1 MNKFILLSCL
11 IILFSG
17 SLLPQNINGRI
28 SSSVYSMERFDTAN
42 VSNQYLRAYELLSL
56 NINQDKF
63 SLRTYLDFEGD
74 LLGDANEASRV
85 RLYNL
90 YLEGR
95 DLLDVATIK
104 LGRQP
109 IFNSIEGGV
118 YDGAN
123 LDLKFNHLKVTGY
136 YGGDVPGYQKVAFY
150 DWDNNFIFGGK
161 VTTDVLNNIQVSL
174 SYVDKNFKPKD
185 YYAIR
190 LDPENNPINVLIS
203 HNSNQ
208 FSFGSAEVFYDLKNM
223 LGLEARYD
231 YDFNF
236 QKTSKFEFNAD
247 YLQIDNL
254 KLNVYYN
261 YRDPRINYNSIF
273 SVFNY
278 GNTQEYEIGGDYTIN
293 KEITLTGKV
302 GDVIF
307 QNDNSQ
313 RITIGASTK
322 YGTITYLKN
331 LGYAGE
337 MDALSL
343 YAAHSFYDGILT
355 PSAGISYTSYK
366 LSPDDPVNNLTS
378 VLGGVNVR
386 PFRVLSFD
394 LQMQYM
400 DNKIYKNDFRFFFK
414 INYWFNTNMGVM

>member
-1 MNKFILLSCL
+1 MNKFILPIC
-11 IILFSG
+11 IIIMFTG
-17 SLLPQNINGRI
+17 SIIPQNINGRI
-28 SSSVYSMERFDTAN
+28 SSSVYSMERFDTSN
-42 VSNQYLRAYELLSL
+42 VSDQYLRAYELLSL

-74 LLGDANEASRV
+74 LLNDSREASRV

-90 YLEGR
+90 YVEGR
-95 DLLDVATIK
+95 DLYDVATIK

-123 LDLKFNHLKVTGY
+123 LDLKFNHLKITGY
-136 YGGDVPGYQKVAFY
+136 YGVDVPSYQKVAFD
-150 DWDNNFIFGGK
+150 DWKNNYITGGK
-161 VTTDVLNNIQVSL
+161 VTTNIIDNFQVSL
-174 SYVDKNFKPKD
+174 SYVNKNFKPLD

-208 FSFGSAEVFYDLKNM
+208 FSFGSAEVFYDLKNTI
-223 LGLEARYD
+223 GVEARYD

-236 QKTSKFEFNAD
+236 EKTSKFEINAD
-247 YLQIDNL
+247 YLQIDKL

-278 GNTQEYEIGGDYTIN
+278 GNTQEIEVGGDYTID
-293 KEITLTGKV
+293 KAITLTGKV
-302 GDVIF
+302 GDVIY
-307 QNDNSQ
+307 QDDNSQ
-313 RITIGASTK
+313 RVTLGVSTK
-322 YGTITYLKN
+322 YGTLTYLKN

-337 MDALSL
+337 MDAISL
-343 YAAHSFYDGILT
+343 YSAHSFLEGIIT
-355 PSAGISYTSYK
+355 PSAGISYTAYK
-366 LSPDDPVNNLTS
+366 LSADDAVNNLTS
-378 VLGGVNVR
+378 ILAGINVR
-386 PFRVLSFD
+386 PYRVLSFD
-394 LQMQYM
+394 LQVQYM

>member
-1 MNKFILLSCL
+1 MKKFIPLLFL
-11 IILFSG
+11 ILISG
-17 SLLPQNINGRI
+17 GQLCPQNINGRF
-28 SSSVYSMERFDTAN
+28 SSSVYTWERFDTTN
-42 VSNQYLRAYELLSL
+42 VSNNYLRAYELLNL

-74 LLGDANEASRV
+74 LSGDSKEVSRV

-95 DLLDVATIK
+95 DLFDIATIK

-109 IFNSIEGGV
+109 IFNNLGGGV

-123 LDLKFNHLKVTGY
+123 LDLKVEGLKVSGY
-136 YGGDVPGYQKVAFY
+136 YGGDVPSYQAVSVNE
-150 DWDNNFIFGGK
+150 WQNNYITGGK
-161 VTTDVLNNIQVSL
+161 ISTTAVDNFQIAL
-174 SYVDKNFKPKD
+174 SYVNKNFKPKD

-190 LDPENNPINVLIS
+190 LDPDNNPINILIS

-208 FSFGSAEVFYDLKNM
+208 FSFGSAEVLYDLKNM
-223 LGLEARYD
+223 LGVEARYD

-236 QKTSKFEFNAD
+236 AKTSKFEFNAD
-247 YLQIDNL
+247 YMQIDNL
-254 KLNVYYN
+254 KLNLYYN

-278 GNTQEYEIGGDYTIN
+278 GNTQEIEIGGDYSIN
-293 KEITLTGKV
+293 KELTLTGKV
-302 GDVIF
+302 GDVIY
-307 QNDNSQ
+307 QDDNSQ
-313 RITIGASTK
+313 RVTLGLSTI
-322 YGTITYLKN
+322 YGTLTYLKN

-343 YAAHSFYDGILT
+343 YAAHSFLEGLLT

-366 LSPDDPVNNLTS
+366 LSQDGPTNNLTS
-378 VLGGVNVR
+378 VLAGINIR
-386 PFRVLSFD
+386 PYRSLSFD
-394 LQMQYM
+394 LQGQFM

-414 INYWFNTNMGVM
+414 LNYWFNSNLGLM

>member
-1 MNKFILLSCL
+1 MNKFILSICL
-11 IILFSG
+11 IIVFTG
-17 SLLPQNINGRI
+17 FIIPQNINGRI
-28 SSSVYSMERFDTAN
+28 SSSVYSMERFDTVN
-42 VSNQYLRAYELLSL
+42 VSDQYLRAYELLNL

-74 LLGDANEASRV
+74 LLNDAREASRV
-85 RLYNL
+85 RLYNF
-90 YLEGR
+90 YIEGR
-95 DLLDVATIK
+95 DLYDVATIK

-123 LDLKFNHLKVTGY
+123 IDLKFKHIKITGY
-136 YGGDVPGYQKVAFY
+136 YGGDVPSYQKVEFD
-150 DWDNNFIFGGK
+150 DWGNNYITGGK
-161 VTTDVLNNIQVSL
+161 VSTDIIDNFQVSL
-174 SYVDKNFKPKD
+174 SYVNKNFKPPD
-185 YYAIR
+185 YYALR
-190 LDPENNPINVLIS
+190 LDPLNNPVNVLIS

-208 FSFGSAEVFYDLKNM
+208 FSFGSAEVFYDLKNTI
-223 LGLEARYD
+223 GVEARYD

-236 QKTSKFEFNAD
+236 EKTSKFEINAD

-278 GNTQEYEIGGDYTIN
+278 GNTQEIEAGGDYTLN

-302 GDVIF
+302 GDVIY
-307 QNDNSQ
+307 QDDNSQ
-313 RITIGASTK
+313 RVTLGISTR
-322 YGTITYLKN
+322 YGTLTYLKN

-337 MDALSL
+337 MDAVSL
-343 YAAHSFYDGILT
+343 YSAHSFWDGIIT
-355 PSAGISYTSYK
+355 PSAGISYTAYK
-366 LSPDDPVNNLTS
+366 LSRDDDVNNLTS
-378 VLGGVNVR
+378 ILAGINVR
-386 PFRVLSFD
+386 PYRVLSFD
-394 LQMQYM
+394 LQVQYM

>member
-1 MNKFILLSCL
+1 
-11 IILFSG
+11 
-17 SLLPQNINGRI
+17 
-28 SSSVYSMERFDTAN
+28 MERFDTVNA
-42 VSNQYLRAYELLSL
+42 SNQYLRAYELLSL

-74 LLGDANEASRV
+74 LSAGDANEASRV

-95 DLLDVATIK
+95 DLFDVATIK

-123 LDLKFNHLKVTGY
+123 VDLKFNRFRISGY
-136 YGGDVPGYQKVAFY
+136 YGGDVPSYQKVAFN
-150 DWDNNFIFGGK
+150 DWKNNYVTGGK
-161 VTTDVLNNIQVSL
+161 LITNAIDNFQVSL
-174 SYVDKNFKPKD
+174 SYVNKNFKPED
-185 YYAIR
+185 YYALR
-190 LDPENNPINVLIS
+190 LDPENNPINVLIT

-208 FSFGSAEVFYDLKNM
+208 FSFGSAEVFYDLKNTAAI
-223 LGLEARYD
+223 EARYD

-236 QKTSKFEFNAD
+236 EKTSKFEFNAD

-278 GNTQEYEIGGDYTIN
+278 GNTQEIEVGGDYTLN

-302 GDVIF
+302 GDVIY
-307 QNDNSQ
+307 QDDNSQ
-313 RITIGASTK
+313 RITLGVSTT
-322 YGTITYLKN
+322 YGTLTYLKN

-337 MDALSL
+337 MDGLSL
-343 YAAHSFYDGILT
+343 YTAHSFWDGILT
-355 PSAGISYTSYK
+355 PSAGISFTAYK
-366 LSPDDPVNNLTS
+366 LSPDDAVNDLAS
-378 VLGGVNVR
+378 VLAGVNVR
-386 PFRVLSFD
+386 PYRALSFD
-394 LQMQYM
+394 LQGQYM

-414 INYWFNTNMGVM
+414 INYWFNTNLGMM

>member
-1 MNKFILLSCL
+1 MKKFILSLCL
-11 IILFSG
+11 IIILVGHLFS
-17 SLLPQNINGRI
+17 QTINGRF
-28 SSSVYSMERFDTAN
+28 SSSFYTWERFDTTN
-42 VSNQYLRAYELLSL
+42 VSNNYLRAYELLNL

-74 LLGDANEASRV
+74 LSGIAKEVSRV

-95 DLLDVATIK
+95 DLFDIATIK
-104 LGRQP
+104 FGRQP
-109 IFNSIEGGV
+109 IFNSIGGGV

-123 LDLKFNHLKVTGY
+123 LDLKIEGLKISGY
-136 YGGDVPGYQKVAFY
+136 YGGDVPSYQNFSINN
-150 DWDNNFIFGGK
+150 WQDNYITGGK
-161 VTTDVLNNIQVSL
+161 ITTTAIDNFQIAL
-174 SYVDKNFKPKD
+174 SYVNKNFKPLD
-185 YYAIR
+185 YYALR
-190 LDPENNPINVLIS
+190 LDPDNNPINVLIS

-223 LGLEARYD
+223 MDVEARYD

-236 QKTSKFEFNAD
+236 AKTSKFELNAD

-254 KLNVYYN
+254 KLNLYYN

-278 GNTQEYEIGGDYTIN
+278 GNTQEIEIGGDYSIN

-302 GDVIF
+302 GDVIY
-307 QNDNSQ
+307 QDDNSQ
-313 RITIGASTK
+313 RVTLGLSTI
-322 YGTITYLKN
+322 YGTLTYLKN

-343 YAAHSFYDGILT
+343 YTAHSFLEGLIT

-366 LSPDDPVNNLTS
+366 LSQDDVTNYLTS
-378 VLGGVNVR
+378 ILAGINIR
-386 PFRVLSFD
+386 PFRTLSFD
-394 LQMQYM
+394 LQGQYM

-414 INYWFNTNMGVM
+414 INYWFNTNLGLM